1 MRRRRSPERH
11 TEHIRWDYVAR
22 RIGLFLLCVWLASS
36 LNFWLPR
43 LQPRARGATLGEL
56 WQQYLTYLPNAL
68 RLDFGYSSAFYPNRV
83 NDVIA
88 AALPWTLALLVTASL
103 IAWVVGCLLG
113 AAMAWPGAPGLL
125 RLIGLPIMALQALP
139 FYLFGLLLMSLFVFR
154 LGLFPLTGGYTGGTF
169 PGLRL
174 DFALDILHH
183 SILPGLS
190 IVLVAMGGWALLTR
204 ALIVTTLEED
214 FMVLARA
221 KGLRG
226 RTIFL
231 RYALRNVLLP
241 QVTALGLSLGQ
252 IVSGGVLVEQVFGYP
267 GIGRL
272 LTLSIRNS
280 DFNLLGGV
288 VFIIVVGVSLAT
300 LILDLAYPAIDPR
313 TRVDQASR

>member
-1 MRRRRSPERH
+1 
-11 TEHIRWDYVAR
+11 V
-22 RIGLFLLCVWLASS
+22 LCVWLATSI
-36 LNFWLPR
+36 NFVLPR
-43 LQPRARGATLGEL
+43 LQPRRGAPNPNFSGEL
-56 WQQYLTYLPNAL
+56 WQQYLTYLPNSL
-68 RLDFGYSSAFYPNRV
+68 RLDFGQSSAFYPNRV

-88 AALPWTLALLVTASL
+88 AALPWTVALLVTASL
-103 IAWVVGCLLG
+103 IAWIVGCLLG
-113 AAMAWPGAPGLL
+113 ALMGWPGAPALV
-125 RLIGLPIMALQALP
+125 RFIGLPIMALQALP
-139 FYLFGLLLMSLFVFR
+139 FYLFGLLLMALFVFR

-169 PGLRL
+169 PELSV

-190 IVLVAMGGWALLTR
+190 IVLVALGGFALMTR
-204 ALIVTTLEED
+204 GLVVSTLEED

-221 KGLRG
+221 KGLHG

-252 IVSGGVLVEQVFGYP
+252 IVSGAVLVEQVFGYP

-272 LTLSIRNS
+272 LTLSIRYS

-288 VFIIVVGVSLAT
+288 AFLIVVGVSLAT
-300 LILDLAYPAIDPR
+300 LVLDLLCPLVDPR
-313 TRVDQASR
+313 IQANRP

>member
-1 MRRRRSPERH
+1 
-11 TEHIRWDYVAR
+11 
-22 RIGLFLLCVWLASS
+22 
-36 LNFWLPR
+36 
-43 LQPRARGATLGEL
+43 
-56 WQQYLTYLPNAL
+56 
-68 RLDFGYSSAFYPNRV
+68 
-83 NDVIA
+83 
-88 AALPWTLALLVTASL
+88 
-103 IAWVVGCLLG
+103 
-113 AAMAWPGAPGLL
+113 
-125 RLIGLPIMALQALP
+125 
-139 FYLFGLLLMSLFVFR
+139 
-154 LGLFPLTGGYTGGTF
+154 LFPLTGGYTGGTF

-204 ALIVTTLEED
+204 ALVVTTLEED

-231 RYALRNVLLP
+231 RYAVRNVLLP
-241 QVTALGLSLGQ
+241 QLTALGLSLGQ

-272 LTLSIRNS
+272 LSLSIRNS

-288 VFIIVVGVSLAT
+288 VFILVVGVSMAT
-300 LILDLAYPAIDPR
+300 LILDLVYPLIDPR
-313 TRVDQASR
+313 VRTDQATG